1 MLKPAQ
7 MYEEQLNIKN
17 INSWYN
23 PENIFFDCWTGQS
36 VIDLP
41 EDNYNSHH
49 FVSVDSKNK
58 VIGYITYT
66 VDWVSSSASGFGI
79 ISFDKGN
86 VLFAK
91 DVYTAICDIFDKYH
105 FNRIE
110 WYCYADN
117 PVIKSYRRFI
127 QKHGGQECGYL
138 RQSKKLQD
146 GKFHDSVIFEILN
159 DEFRR

>member
-1 MLKPAQ
+1 M
-7 MYEEQLNIKN
+7 
-17 INSWYN
+17 
-23 PENIFFDCWTGQS
+23 D
-36 VIDLP
+36 
-41 EDNYNSHH
+41 
-49 FVSVDSKNK
+49 
-58 VIGYITYT
+58 YITYT

-91 DVYTAICDIFDKYH
+91 DVHTAICDIFDKYH